1 MSDAAEPRDLP
12 PAQPADRPYLTPEGT
27 LAVPAGCGPEHR
39 WWTKEGR
46 RVADILQELKAP
58 RSVWARYSSDPYP
71 EDLAR
76 EVYPLLG

>member
-1 MSDAAEPRDLP
+1 MSEPEPSSDTPRD
-12 PAQPADRPYLTPEGT
+12 RPFLTPEGT
-27 LAVPAGCGPEHR
+27 LIVPAGCGPEYR

-46 RVADILQELKAP
+46 RVADILCELGAS
-58 RSVWARYSSDPYP
+58 RSVWARYCPDPYP